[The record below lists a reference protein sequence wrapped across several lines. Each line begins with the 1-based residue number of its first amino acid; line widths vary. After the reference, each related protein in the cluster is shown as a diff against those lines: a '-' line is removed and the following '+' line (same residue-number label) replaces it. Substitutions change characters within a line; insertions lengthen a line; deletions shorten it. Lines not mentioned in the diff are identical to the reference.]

1 MSENMRKF
9 LLALNAYEREWLKLS
24 DMIEQHESIPDQRRQ
39 QLVIEGKKTILKLAA
54 KEMEL

>member
-1 MSENMRKF
+1 MSENMRNF
-9 LLALNAYEREWLKLS
+9 LLALNAYEHSWLELA
-24 DMIEQHESIPDQRRQ
+24 DMIERCESVPDQRRQ